1 MNVRALKW
9 IQLEVNHIKKLAYA
23 ILIKFLFCFLKKN
36 HADAIIL
43 MQVMVSTALGAV
55 PLTHQAFLLPLASLR
70 AEITQSK
77 RSTLSALVKASTSM
91 VRRSTSCLKT
101 HNGAWISTGGEFTQ
115 TAWGY
120 FRMAVQMRQCGP
132 EWKLQDHLK
141 ERSCRCR
148 TGQLTHNPTQWLFAC
163 TGTLKTLKKLYVYVV
178 SIGRNYKTVYIF
190 EM

>member
-1 MNVRALKW
+1 
-9 IQLEVNHIKKLAYA
+9 
-23 ILIKFLFCFLKKN
+23 
-36 HADAIIL
+36 
-43 MQVMVSTALGAV
+43 MVSTALGAV

-91 VRRSTSCLKT
+91 VQRSTSCLKT
-101 HNGAWISTGGEFTQ
+101 HNGAWISMSGVFTQ

-120 FRMAVQMRQCGP
+120 FRMAVQMKQCGP

-163 TGTLKTLKKLYVYVV
+163 TGTLVFWRLKKKLYVYVV
-178 SIGRNYKTVYIF
+178 SIGKELKNGVNIWNVTKKETTWSV
-190 EM
+190 

>member
-1 MNVRALKW
+1 
-9 IQLEVNHIKKLAYA
+9 
-23 ILIKFLFCFLKKN
+23 
-36 HADAIIL
+36 
-43 MQVMVSTALGAV
+43 MVSTALGAV

-77 RSTLSALVKASTSM
+77 RSTLSALFKASTSM
-91 VRRSTSCLKT
+91 VQRSTSCLKT
-101 HNGAWISTGGEFTQ
+101 HNGAWISTSGVFTQ

-148 TGQLTHNPTQWLFAC
+148 TGQLTHNPTQRFFMC
-163 TGTLKTLKKLYVYVV
+163 TGTLVFWRLKKKLYVYVV
-178 SIGRNYKTVYIF
+178 SIGRNYKTV
-190 EM
+190 